1 LAEEKYIDYISSTHS
16 LYERYEDEW
25 RLCENSWWGGKEYKE
40 GKYLRAYQSD
50 LNTPSETVM
59 TYVRGDDG
67 SVVAKYKAKVE
78 VGYSSDEVNRGEDRL
93 AGSFYNEKLDNTPLY
108 NYVKLI
114 VAEYNSILFRN
125 PPQRELPE
133 TPEITQ
139 FINNTDGEGNSIN
152 EFMSLVDMYTTVYGV
167 CHIGCYKP
175 IGSDIPKWKI
185 HTPLDV
191 TNWEYSYDPDGN
203 LKLQSLVVKLEE
215 NSMHS
220 VYRVLKEDVIETI
233 FIANEDDDED
243 YTPPVDSEELVQID
257 DNAYLISQP
266 NELGYI
272 PVVTVYQSTKI
283 YNNVGSTII
292 QDVAQIQRSIYGDMA
307 EIYASVTY
315 GAHPTLVVDE
325 TTDQLND
332 GQVGSGP
339 GEIVRVQ
346 AGLTGEPN
354 YVYEF
359 ASPDLGGITQIKELV
374 DSKIDKLSQIAML
387 RSEDIIKS
395 SRSGEQIEVY
405 DDKLAAQIRRK
416 ATNLENAESKLWD
429 MWFDW
434 TNQTKPQDFSI
445 SYNRQY
451 NKKALEHELNEIN
464 LSLNVLEKYENMF
477 GDIVPDETYTTQAEA
492 EARAVQLGGSG
503 SHSHTQED
511 GTVIYMPF
519 NTHRQYELALQQT
532 SNDQDVVAET
542 EFKTEMRDKIRLRLK
557 QLLSAT
563 TTDNGF

>member
-1 LAEEKYIDYISSTHS
+1 MAEQKYIDYISSTHT

-67 SVVAKYKAKVE
+67 SVVGKYRAKVE
-78 VGYSSDEVNRGEDRL
+78 VGYSSDEVNRGQDRL
-93 AGSFYNEKLDNTPLY
+93 AGSYYNEKLDNTPLY

-133 TPEITQ
+133 TPEIEQ
-139 FINNTDGEGNSIN
+139 FINNVDGEGNSIN
-152 EFMSLVDMYTTVYGV
+152 EFMSLCDMYTTVYGV

-175 IGSDIPKWKI
+175 IGSEIPKWKI

-191 TNWEYSYDPDGN
+191 TNWEYQYDADGN
-203 LKLQSLVVKLEE
+203 LKLKSLVVKLEE
-215 NSMHS
+215 NGYHS

-233 FIANEDDDED
+233 FIANEEEDD
-243 YTPPVDSEELVQID
+243 YTPPVDSEEVVQID

-272 PVVTVYQSTKI
+272 PIVTIYQSTKI
-283 YNNVGSTII
+283 YNNIGSTII

-307 EIYASVTY
+307 EIYSAITY

-346 AGLTGEPN
+346 AGLTGEPA

-359 ASPDLGGITQIKELV
+359 QSPDLGGITQIKELV

-416 ATNLENAESKLWD
+416 ATNLENAEAKLWD
-429 MWFDW
+429 IWFDW
-434 TNQTKPQDFSI
+434 TNQAKPEDFSI

-464 LSLNVLEKYENMF
+464 LSLNVLEKYETMF
-477 GDIVPDETYTTQAEA
+477 SDVVPDEIYQTQAEA

-503 SHSHTQED
+503 SHSHTQQD

-519 NTHRQYELALQQT
+519 DTHRQYELALQQT
-532 SNDQDVVAET
+532 SNDEDVVVET

>member
-1 LAEEKYIDYISSTHS
+1 MAEEKYIDYISSTHS